1 MKTDFMFI
9 ENKDKALDFEIHRD
23 EVRLWL
29 AAN

>member
-9 ENKDKALDFEIHRD
+9 ENKDKALDLAMHRD
-23 EVRLWL
+23 EVKLWL